1 MLALFE
7 TISIITLIYL
17 LTVINIPDVTSRDKT
32 YFLEEFKQMTN
43 M

>member
-17 LTVINIPDVTSRDKT
+17 LTVINIPDFTSRDKT
-32 YFLEEFKQMTN
+32 YILEEFKQMIN